1 MQAKVTKHN
10 HYWIVSYEGDT
21 AGLMPGPL
29 PEVLNALQSGAH
41 EIILDLSQLRFL
53 SPNGVKAFRESLEA
67 ARSHEANIGITSP
80 TAKVR
85 RALKLSGLTP
95 DIPIYHN
102 EREAITQLDL
112 VNYQESAR
120 TDLMDRLLI
129 IQKNLPVAGK
139 LRNALKDHP
148 SKPQYRMIPVR
159 DVKKAFR
166 ILLEEKVDC
175 ILIDA
180 GFPLFQVTQFIENV
194 ETSDQIPCIP
204 ILIVSSDD
212 RLDEAE
218 LMIRNGAFDIIRY
231 PFQPVEVVVRLH
243 TVISHIKD
251 HSPYQPPAKVVHPR
265 GWQTKS

>member
-1 MQAKVTKHN
+1 
-10 HYWIVSYEGDT
+10 
-21 AGLMPGPL
+21 
-29 PEVLNALQSGAH
+29 
-41 EIILDLSQLRFL
+41 
-53 SPNGVKAFRESLEA
+53 
-67 ARSHEANIGITSP
+67 
-80 TAKVR
+80 
-85 RALKLSGLTP
+85 
-95 DIPIYHN
+95 
-102 EREAITQLDL
+102 
-112 VNYQESAR
+112 
-120 TDLMDRLLI
+120 
-129 IQKNLPVAGK
+129 
-139 LRNALKDHP
+139 
-148 SKPQYRMIPVR
+148 MIPVR